1 MSVRRLSTALL
12 LLLPAPL
19 LAQAAPPP
27 RPAGWHGAAPPASF
41 FAGNRARLMEKIKAM
56 GPGTLAVI
64 KSMPLQSRSGDGLHA
79 YRQDSDF
86 YYFTGLQEAETVA
99 LLDADASKPYT
110 LLVRASDPRRERYDG
125 ARVGVEGAVKRFGA
139 DQAERFPEAEK
150 TLREAVRKARRVV
163 LISNFDEEFRRK
175 VLDWVYPP
183 GADNN
188 HATFR
193 KILVDGR
200 NLAAEMRLFKQPEEV
215 AMLQAAMDA
224 SLEGHL
230 AAMRATSGA
239 ANEGQ
244 VAGAFEG
251 TVRGLGARFLGYG
264 SIVGAGNQAC
274 TLHYLENDQPIAP
287 GSLVLMDA
295 AAEIGGYTADI
306 TRTWPASG
314 KFSGEQRAVYDL
326 VLKAQEAAIALCRP
340 GRAHKEGYAAAM
352 RILSDGLVDLGILKG
367 DKDELFAK
375 GAHAAYTMHGIS
387 HWLGLDVHDTG
398 DYGMKPGQKGGERI
412 LEAGMVLTVEPGI
425 YIPKGMEGVDPKWQ
439 GIGVRLEDDILV
451 TADGPKNLSARL
463 PRQAEEIE
471 RIVQSG
477 KGRR

>member
-1 MSVRRLSTALL
+1 MRHQTLALALSAL
-12 LLLPAPL
+12 PL
-19 LAQAAPPP
+19 LSQAAPPP
-27 RPAGWHGAAPPASF
+27 RPAGWHGATLPPSF
-41 FAGNRARLMEKIKAM
+41 YAGNRARLLEKIKAL

-64 KSMPLQSRSGDGLHA
+64 KSMPLQPRSGDGLQA

-86 YYFTGLQEAETVA
+86 LYFTGLEEAEAVA
-99 LLDADASKPYT
+99 LLDADSAKPYT
-110 LLVRASDPRRERYDG
+110 LLVRAADPRRERYDG
-125 ARVGVEGAVKRFGA
+125 ARVGVEGAVNRFGA

-150 TLREAVRKARRVV
+150 ALREAVRKAQRVV
-163 LISNFDEEFRRK
+163 LISNFDDEFRRK
-175 VLDWVYPP
+175 VLDWVYPS

-188 HATFR
+188 HASFR
-193 KILVDGR
+193 KTLVDGR
-200 NLAAEMRLFKQPEEV
+200 HLAAEMRLFKLPEELV
-215 AMLQAAMDA
+215 QLQAAVDA
-224 SLEGHL
+224 SVEGHL
-230 AAMRATSGA
+230 AAMRATPA
-239 ANEGQ
+239 AGNEGQ

-274 TLHYLENDQPIAP
+274 TLHYDRNDQPILP

-306 TRTWPASG
+306 TRTWPVGG
-314 KFSGEQRAVYDL
+314 KFSPEQRAIYDL
-326 VLKAQEAAIALCRP
+326 VLKAQDAAIALCRP

-367 DKDELFAK
+367 NKEEIFTK
-375 GAHAAYTMHGIS
+375 GGHQAFTMHGIS

-398 DYGMKPGQKGGERI
+398 DYRMTPGTRGGERI
-412 LEAGMVLTVEPGI
+412 LEPGMVLTVEPGV

-451 TADGPKNLSARL
+451 TAEGPRNLSERL
-463 PRQAEEIE
+463 PRRPEEVE
-471 RIVQSG
+471 RLVQSA
-477 KGRR
+477 KGRH